1 MRKTYVLDTSVL
13 INDPDALGRFDE
25 HEVIL
30 PYVVVH
36 ELDGLRKAPNGRGV
50 AAREVIRKLEEMRV
64 SNPRLTD
71 VPVGEGGTMSVLVN
85 ESDFGAIDL
94 PKAVRDDIIVKCA
107 ARLREEGREAIV
119 VSKDIGLRI
128 KASTLAGVEAQDY
141 MATKL
146 MGWNARGCGL
156 YREDVS
162 VKLSGYDLHSGEVAA
177 PETVLENEFCYAVG
191 EDGYA
196 SCGRVLCRNKGGFLR
211 PVGPYTKGIQGV
223 RPQDEH
229 QRMAIDAL
237 LDPEVSLVTLT
248 GVAGSG
254 KTLLSLAAGL
264 DALSNGEV
272 SAIMYVKPIVPVGG
286 RDIGYL
292 KGDKED
298 KLWEWVKPLFDN
310 LRVLGMTNGKKQW
323 DEEMML
329 AEGQLELEALTFMR
343 GRTLH
348 GYWVILDECQNVSGM
363 EMRTAL
369 SRMGEKTKC
378 VVLADPTQID
388 NPYVDAESCGAAAV
402 VDQMRGHEV
411 FAAVPLVNSHRSRL
425 SQAVNE
431 RMKG

>member
-71 VPVGEGGTMSVLVN
+71 VPVGAGGTMSVMVH
-85 ESDFGAIDL
+85 ESDFSAIDL
-94 PKAVRDDIIVKCA
+94 PKAVRDDIIVRCA
-107 ARLREEGREAIV
+107 AKLREEGREAIV
-119 VSKDIGLRI
+119 ISKDIGLRI

-146 MGWNARGCGL
+146 MGWSVRGCGL
-156 YREDVS
+156 HRGDVP
-162 VKLSGYDLHSGEVAA
+162 VKLTGLNLHAGEVPA
-177 PETVLENEFCYAVG
+177 PEGVLANEFCYAVG
-191 EDGYA
+191 EDGYE
-196 SCGRVLCRNKGGFLR
+196 SCGRVLCRNHGGFLK
-211 PVGPYTKGIQGV
+211 PIGPYTKGVQGV
-223 RPQDEH
+223 RPQDDN
-229 QRMAIDAL
+229 QRMALEAL
-237 LDPEVSLVTLT
+237 LDPDISLVALT

-264 DALSNGEV
+264 EALRGGEV
-272 SAIMYVKPIVPVGG
+272 SCIMYIKPIVPVGG

-298 KLWEWVKPLFDN
+298 KLFEWVKPLFDN
-310 LRVLGMTNGKKQW
+310 LRVLGMTTGNKQW

-329 AEGQLELEALTFMR
+329 AEGQLELEALTYMR

-348 GYWVILDECQNVSGM
+348 GYWVIIDEVQNCSAH
-363 EMRTAL
+363 EIRTAL

-378 VVLADPTQID
+378 VVLADPSQID
-388 NPYVDAESCGAAAV
+388 NPYVDHESCGAAAV